1 MRSLDRNPLSKLKQ
15 DIVVPLLENIFVPGV
30 SNIVWEY
37 YCASN
42 NNVLY
47 YDCKYRANINYDKTN
62 NKWLASWENPLRSLS
77 FDANKYYKFVVAGG
91 FPLQLLARVMGARID
106 LQTDIDVFLVCTDN
120 KAPLKQKQIAREHA
134 INYFI
139 QHIYKNIPTP
149 SDVNAKNNVLKVI
162 IQQHVLTFYN
172 YRMRPIQLILSEYE
186 SIDEIFKYFDITI
199 SKCAYDGKQFI
210 VDDGA
215 IHDLQCV
222 PPQMSILRKSP
233 SMPYRVLKYMQR
245 GFGLNIGEHTLNN
258 HNYLKLVGIEK
269 FINNISLH
277 IPSNIFL
284 CNIQGNIDKVLEDKS
299 SYDHVKSQY
308 DTLSSNIRMFVN
320 GDTTK
325 YIETL
330 DINDPFINNYQ
341 LLFHKNLPELKYQ
354 ISGDGT
360 LNPVINEYYE
370 KFQQMYNT
378 CTIHNMHRIFP
389 EKIRIKYLHLLM
401 QNIPRENIDDIIY
414 ADFKHFISVQLTDLQ
429 YIPPTFEQPQRN
441 DNIFYEQI

>member
-1 MRSLDRNPLSKLKQ
+1 MRSLNNNPLSKLRQ
-15 DIVVPLLENIFVPGV
+15 DIVVPLLENIFVSGV

-37 YCASN
+37 YCSSE

-47 YDCKYRANINYDKTN
+47 YDCTYKPNIKYNNTN
-62 NKWLASWENPLRSLS
+62 NKWLASWENPLRTLS
-77 FDANKYYKFVVAGG
+77 FNANQYYKFVVAGG
-91 FPLQLLARVMGARID
+91 FPLQLLTQIMGARID

-120 KAPLKQKQIAREHA
+120 KASIEQKQKAREDA

-149 SDVNAKNNVLKVI
+149 PNVNAKNNVLKVI

-210 VDDGA
+210 VDDDA

-233 SMPYRVLKYMQR
+233 SMPYRTLKYMCR
-245 GFGLNIGEHTLNN
+245 GFGLNIGDHTLDN
-258 HNYLKLVGIEK
+258 HNYLKLLGIEK
-269 FINNISLH
+269 FIRNITLS
-277 IPSNIFL
+277 IPSNMFL
-284 CNIQGNIDKVLEDKS
+284 CNAQDNIDKALEDKS

-308 DTLSSNIRMFVN
+308 DILSSNIRMFVN

-325 YIETL
+325 YIETI

-360 LNPVINEYYE
+360 LNPVINKYYE
-370 KFQQMYNT
+370 KFQQMYNA
-378 CTIHNMHRIFP
+378 CNIHNMHKIFP

-401 QNIPRENIDDIIY
+401 QNISREKIDEIIL

-429 YIPPTFEQPQRN
+429 YIPPTFEQPQRV